1 MSLYIKIQTEILG
14 EYFFWLVFFCLC
26 LVQSA
31 LSCSCFYMEKLLSA
45 DAQHEYSELLCS
57 YTYSSFDIQN
67 IQCLI
72 LEFRHLWGQ
81 T

>member
-1 MSLYIKIQTEILG
+1 
-14 EYFFWLVFFCLC
+14 
-26 LVQSA
+26 
-31 LSCSCFYMEKLLSA
+31 MEKLLST